1 MHIGNSI
8 VHINSTSTLSSISVS
23 VSIPTRHCKIIC
35 YNTIF
40 KCDRSLRSI
49 IGSPCFFKINSTTG
63 IISSIMDH
71 TTIFYMQF
79 IILSIAQRNTY
90 CTAFIRCAITIGNSP
105 NTTSCI
111 VRHPSSII
119 SIKECICNINS
130 TTALPRNSTT
140 ETTEIMTELTII
152 HIDVCCN
159 NHHSTS
165 LITVVITTSQ
175 DFVPRKKTIFKIDTY
190 TSYITSTSCITS
202 AFTIRKT
209 QVLKSMFST
218 GQTSVNPK
226 YTTSITS
233 GKPTS
238 HGIFPDKCHRYIQK

>member
-1 MHIGNSI
+1 
-8 VHINSTSTLSSISVS
+8 
-23 VSIPTRHCKIIC
+23 
-35 YNTIF
+35 
-40 KCDRSLRSI
+40 
-49 IGSPCFFKINSTTG
+49 
-63 IISSIMDH
+63 
-71 TTIFYMQF
+71 MQF
-79 IILSIAQRNTY
+79 IILPIAQRNTY

-111 VRHPSSII
+111 IRHPSSII